1 MTDKAAPPDPGK
13 LQIVPSGIGGLDT
26 ILRGGF
32 FQGGITIIQGKPGAG
47 KTIFGNQLC
56 FNHVA
61 NGQNALFVTL
71 LAETHTRM
79 LLHIGNLEFFDGD
92 VIPDQLAYLSAF
104 PVMEAEGLS
113 GLLKLLRHEIRA
125 RRATLLVLDGLV
137 AAEKAADSDMA
148 FKKFIHELQLQATT
162 TNCTMFLLTSSSDGA
177 DLTTAEHTMVDCV
190 IEMRSRLYGWRAE
203 RDLEI
208 LKRRGDGFLR
218 GRHAFRV
225 NDTGI
230 TVFPRFEALPT
241 APPEIERVDASRAST
256 GLGSLDGM
264 FDGGFPQPSNTMLIG
279 AAGSGKTTLGLHF
292 LGQCTRQEQG
302 LFFGFYEAPDR
313 IKAKAVALE
322 LPVAQLFDQGHV
334 NLIWQPMT
342 ETLLDETCAQ
352 LLEEVRRRSVKRL
365 FLDGLG
371 GLATLA
377 EETER
382 VGHIL
387 TALVHELRSLGVTS
401 IFTKEGDHL
410 LNSLLEAPA
419 SGLSL
424 PSVSAIADNIL
435 LFNFFKLRSRLYR
448 TVSVF
453 KVRDS
458 RVDHQTRLFDITN
471 RGLVVDDS
479 GERAEAIFA
488 EAMGQAPISNRQ
500 PGNAPRNP
508 RRSGR

>member
-1 MTDKAAPPDPGK
+1 MTNKAAPADPSR
-13 LQIVPSGIGGLDT
+13 LQIAPSGIAGLDT
-26 ILRGGF
+26 VLRGGF

-56 FNHVA
+56 FNHAA
-61 NGQNALFVTL
+61 NGQKALFVTL

-92 VIPDQLAYLSAF
+92 VIPDQLAYVSAF
-104 PVMEAEGLS
+104 PVMEAEGLG
-113 GLLKLLRHEIRA
+113 GLQKLLRHEIRA
-125 RRATLLVLDGLV
+125 RRTTLLVLDGLA

-148 FKKFIHELQLQATT
+148 FKKFIHELQFQATT
-162 TNCTMFLLTSSSDGA
+162 MNCTMFLLTSGDGE
-177 DLTTAEHTMVDCV
+177 DSTAAEQTMVDCV

-218 GRHAFRV
+218 GRHAFRI
-225 NDTGI
+225 NDLGI

-241 APPEIERVDASRAST
+241 TPPKIERVNASRAST
-256 GLGSLDGM
+256 GLASLDGM

-292 LGQCTRQEQG
+292 LGQCTRQEPG

-313 IKAKAVALE
+313 IRTKAVALG
-322 LPVAQLFDQGHV
+322 LPVAQLFDQGYV

-352 LLEEVRRRSVKRL
+352 LLEEVRGGGVKRL

-410 LNSLLEAPA
+410 LNSILEAPA

-435 LFNFFKLRSRLYR
+435 LFNFSKLRSRLYR

-458 RVDHQTRLFDITN
+458 RVDHQTRLFDITD
-471 RGLVVDDS
+471 RGFVVDDS

-488 EAMGQAPISNRQ
+488 EATGQAPISGRQ
-500 PGNAPRNP
+500 LGNAPRNP